1 MRKAKNIY
9 MICAAVFLFIGFIN
23 LIFSAKLGLL
33 SADELLKKSDS
44 VNDMNVYYQMIDE
57 YSESYRRWGTVS
69 TALGGGL
76 AGILIYV
83 QLIQAK
89 DE

>member
-1 MRKAKNIY
+1 MRKSKNLY
-9 MICAAVFLFIGFIN
+9 MICAAIFLIMGFIN

-33 SADELLKKSDS
+33 SANEMLKKSDG

-83 QLIQAK
+83 QLIK
-89 DE
+89 EKEE